1 MEKLLKSKNTALWI
15 TTLAILVL
23 IFKTAPV
30 FRQLSFPNPSD
41 QISTFQFWF
50 EWLSSF
56 LSVTIIEVAV
66 LLFIAKGNKAESYAF
81 AIVSFLSSLY
91 YFNSFYFTDF
101 RLNVMY
107 VIWSLI
113 YPFVIVRF
121 SHFYKSESEG
131 EDALMVQISEL
142 KASIKELNTQKDS
155 IMKDKSDLKAEKEQ
169 LKASIE
175 ENKAYL
181 IELKAHLEQQHKR
194 IEQLQTQNENT
205 KAEYEKT
212 QAELSV
218 WVDRHTCSGC
228 GKVFDN
234 VQQLSGHKKGCN

>member
-30 FRQLSFPNPSD
+30 FRSLSFPESSNN
-41 QISTFQFWF
+41 INTFQFWF
-50 EWLSSF
+50 EWISSF

-101 RLNVMY
+101 RLNVMH

-121 SHFYKSESEG
+121 SHFYKNESEG
-131 EDALMVQISEL
+131 EDALLVQISEL
-142 KASIKELNTQKDS
+142 KAEQDQIKMQKDA
-155 IMKDKSDLKAEKEQ
+155 IMKEKSESEAEKEQ
-169 LKASIE
+169 LKANIE
-175 ENKAYL
+175 KSEAYL
-181 IELKAHLEQQHKR
+181 MRLDADLKQQRQR
-194 IEQLQTQNENT
+194 IEQLETQNENT
-205 KAEYEKT
+205 KAKYEKT
-212 QAELSV
+212 KAELSV
-218 WVDRHTCSGC
+218 WVNRHTCSGC